1 MKRAIVLVGVYFL
14 MQLVSSILCIA
25 VLAGMDFVRHQTF
38 NLDVND
44 LSTAAI
50 VPSLI
55 LSFVLM
61 AVFLW
66 WKGYL
71 KESSHLWNITTFAF
85 LGWSI
90 LLGISMIFLIDIL
103 MSLLNVPDFL
113 EASFNVIESGWIG
126 ILAVAIIGPVLEEM
140 LFRGAITKELLKQ
153 YEPSKAIFI
162 SGLIFGIFH
171 LNPAQ
176 IFPAMLIGFVLAW
189 LYWRTG
195 SLVPGILIHVVNNS
209 LSCYLSITYPDT
221 NDITEPLGA
230 GIVAGV
236 LLAVA
241 LGYFSFKQLTKAEL
255 LP

>member
-14 MQLVSSILCIA
+14 MQLVSSILCMA
-25 VLAGMDFVRHQTF
+25 ALTGMDFVRHQTF
-38 NLDVND
+38 NIDVMS

-55 LSFVLM
+55 LGFVLM
-61 AVFLW
+61 AAFLW
-66 WKGYL
+66 RKGYL
-71 KESSHLWNITTFAF
+71 KDARLWNITTFAF

-90 LLGISMIFLIDIL
+90 LLGMSLIFLIDIL

-113 EASFNVIESGWIG
+113 ETSFDVIESGWIG

-153 YEPSKAIFI
+153 YEPLKAILI

-195 SLVPGILIHVVNNS
+195 SLVPGILIHIVNNS
-209 LSCYLSITYPDT
+209 LSCYLSITYPNT
-221 NDITEPLGA
+221 NDITELLGA

>member
-14 MQLVSSILCIA
+14 MQLVSSILCMA
-25 VLAGMDFVRHQTF
+25 ALTGMDFVRHQTF
-38 NLDVND
+38 NIDVMS

-55 LSFVLM
+55 LGFVLM
-61 AVFLW
+61 AAFLW
-66 WKGYL
+66 RKGYL
-71 KESSHLWNITTFAF
+71 KDARLWNITTFAF

-90 LLGISMIFLIDIL
+90 LLGMSLIFLIDIL

-113 EASFNVIESGWIG
+113 ETSFDVIESGWIG

-195 SLVPGILIHVVNNS
+195 SLVPGILIHIVNNS

-221 NDITEPLGA
+221 SDITELLGT

-241 LGYFSFKQLTKAEL
+241 LGYFSFKQLVKAEL

>member
-14 MQLVSSILCIA
+14 MQLVSSILCMAALI
-25 VLAGMDFVRHQTF
+25 GMDFVRHQTF
-38 NLDVND
+38 NIDVMS

-55 LSFVLM
+55 LGFVLM
-61 AVFLW
+61 AAFLW
-66 WKGYL
+66 RKGYL
-71 KESSHLWNITTFAF
+71 KGTRLWNITTFAF

-90 LLGISMIFLIDIL
+90 LLGMSLIFLIDIL

-113 EASFNVIESGWIG
+113 ETSFDIIESGWIG

-153 YEPSKAIFI
+153 YEPLKAILI

-195 SLVPGILIHVVNNS
+195 SLVPGILIHIVNNS

-221 NDITEPLGA
+221 SDITELLGT

>member
-14 MQLVSSILCIA
+14 MQLVSSILCMA
-25 VLAGMDFVRHQTF
+25 ALTGMDFVRHQTF
-38 NLDVND
+38 NIDVMS

-55 LSFVLM
+55 LGFVLM

-66 WKGYL
+66 RKGYL
-71 KESSHLWNITTFAF
+71 KDARLWNITTFAF

-90 LLGISMIFLIDIL
+90 LLGMSLIFLIDIL

-113 EASFNVIESGWIG
+113 ETSFDVIESGWIG

-153 YEPSKAIFI
+153 YEPSKAILI

-195 SLVPGILIHVVNNS
+195 SLIPGILIHIVNNS

-221 NDITEPLGA
+221 SDITELLGT

-241 LGYFSFKQLTKAEL
+241 LGYFSFKQLTKTEL

>member
-14 MQLVSSILCIA
+14 MQLVSSILCMA
-25 VLAGMDFVRHQTF
+25 VLTGMDFVRYQTF
-38 NLDVND
+38 NIDVMS

-55 LSFVLM
+55 LGFVLM
-61 AVFLW
+61 AAFLW
-66 WKGYL
+66 RKGYL
-71 KESSHLWNITTFAF
+71 KDARLWNITTFAF

-90 LLGISMIFLIDIL
+90 LLGMSLIFLIDIL

-113 EASFNVIESGWIG
+113 ETSFDVIESGWIG

-153 YEPSKAIFI
+153 YEPLKAILI

-195 SLVPGILIHVVNNS
+195 SLVPGILIHIVNNS

-221 NDITEPLGA
+221 SDITELLGT

>member
-14 MQLVSSILCIA
+14 MQLVSSILCMA
-25 VLAGMDFVRHQTF
+25 ALTGMDFVRHQTF
-38 NLDVND
+38 NIDVMS

-55 LSFVLM
+55 LGFVLM
-61 AVFLW
+61 AAFLW
-66 WKGYL
+66 RKDYL
-71 KESSHLWNITTFAF
+71 KDARLWNITTFAF

-90 LLGISMIFLIDIL
+90 LLGMSLIFLIDIL

-113 EASFNVIESGWIG
+113 ETSFDVIESGWIG

-153 YEPSKAIFI
+153 YEPLKAILI

-195 SLVPGILIHVVNNS
+195 SLIPGILIHIVNNS
-209 LSCYLSITYPDT
+209 LSCYLSITYPNT
-221 NDITEPLGA
+221 NDITELLGA

>member
-14 MQLVSSILCIA
+14 MQLVSSILCMA
-25 VLAGMDFVRHQTF
+25 VLTGMDFVRHQTF
-38 NLDVND
+38 NIDVMS

-55 LSFVLM
+55 LGFVLM
-61 AVFLW
+61 AAFLW
-66 WKGYL
+66 RKDYL
-71 KESSHLWNITTFAF
+71 KDARLWNITTFAF

-90 LLGISMIFLIDIL
+90 LLGMSLIFLIDIL

-113 EASFNVIESGWIG
+113 ETSFDVIESGWIG

-153 YEPSKAIFI
+153 YEPLKAILI

-195 SLVPGILIHVVNNS
+195 SLIPGILIHIVNNS
-209 LSCYLSITYPDT
+209 LSCYLSITYPNT
-221 NDITEPLGA
+221 NDITELLGA

>member
-14 MQLVSSILCIA
+14 MQLVSSILCMA
-25 VLAGMDFVRHQTF
+25 VLTGMDFVRHQTF
-38 NLDVND
+38 NIDVMS

-55 LSFVLM
+55 LGFVLM
-61 AVFLW
+61 AAFLW
-66 WKGYL
+66 RKGYL
-71 KESSHLWNITTFAF
+71 KDARLWNITTFAF

-90 LLGISMIFLIDIL
+90 LLGMSLIFLIDIL

-113 EASFNVIESGWIG
+113 ETSFDVIESGWIG

-153 YEPSKAIFI
+153 YEPLKAILI

-195 SLVPGILIHVVNNS
+195 SLVPGILIHIVNNS

-221 NDITEPLGA
+221 SDITELLGT

>member
-14 MQLVSSILCIA
+14 MQLVSSILCVA
-25 VLAGMDFVRHQTF
+25 ALTGMDFVRHQTF
-38 NLDVND
+38 NIDVMS

-55 LSFVLM
+55 LGFVLM
-61 AVFLW
+61 AAFLW
-66 WKGYL
+66 RKGYL
-71 KESSHLWNITTFAF
+71 KDARLWNITTFAF

-90 LLGISMIFLIDIL
+90 LLGMSLIFLIDIL

-113 EASFNVIESGWIG
+113 ETSFDVIESGWIG

-195 SLVPGILIHVVNNS
+195 SLIPGILIHIVNNS
-209 LSCYLSITYPDT
+209 LSCYLSITYPNT
-221 NDITEPLGA
+221 NDITELLGA

>member
-14 MQLVSSILCIA
+14 MQLVSSILCVA
-25 VLAGMDFVRHQTF
+25 ALTGMDFVRHQTF
-38 NLDVND
+38 NIDVMS

-55 LSFVLM
+55 LGFVLM
-61 AVFLW
+61 AAFLW
-66 WKGYL
+66 RKGYL
-71 KESSHLWNITTFAF
+71 KDARLWNITTFAF

-90 LLGISMIFLIDIL
+90 LLGMSLIFLIDIL

-113 EASFNVIESGWIG
+113 ETSFDVIESGWIG

-153 YEPSKAIFI
+153 YEPLKAILI

-195 SLVPGILIHVVNNS
+195 SLVPGILIHIVNNS
-209 LSCYLSITYPDT
+209 LSCYLSITYPNT
-221 NDITEPLGA
+221 NDITELLGA
-230 GIVAGV
+230 GIVVGV

>member
-14 MQLVSSILCIA
+14 MQLVSSILCMA
-25 VLAGMDFVRHQTF
+25 VLTGMDFVRHQTF
-38 NLDVND
+38 NIDVMS

-55 LSFVLM
+55 LGFVLM
-61 AVFLW
+61 AAFLW
-66 WKGYL
+66 RKGYL
-71 KESSHLWNITTFAF
+71 KDARLWNITTFAF

-90 LLGISMIFLIDIL
+90 LLGMSLIFLIDIL

-113 EASFNVIESGWIG
+113 ETSFDVIESGWIG

-153 YEPSKAIFI
+153 YEPLKAILI

-195 SLVPGILIHVVNNS
+195 SLIPGILIHIVNNS
-209 LSCYLSITYPDT
+209 LSCYLSITYPNT
-221 NDITEPLGA
+221 NDITELLGA

>member
-14 MQLVSSILCIA
+14 MQLVSSILCMA
-25 VLAGMDFVRHQTF
+25 ALTGMDFVRHQTF
-38 NLDVND
+38 NIDVMS

-55 LSFVLM
+55 LGFVLM
-61 AVFLW
+61 AAFLW
-66 WKGYL
+66 RKGYL
-71 KESSHLWNITTFAF
+71 KDARLWNITTLAF

-90 LLGISMIFLIDIL
+90 LLGMSLIFLIDIL

-113 EASFNVIESGWIG
+113 ETSFDVIESGWIG

-153 YEPSKAIFI
+153 YEPLKAILI

-195 SLVPGILIHVVNNS
+195 SLVPGILIHIVNNS

-221 NDITEPLGA
+221 SDITELLGA

-241 LGYFSFKQLTKAEL
+241 LGYFSFKQLTKTDL